1 MGLNEK
7 FFASATAGPIVPAG
21 NIKLDL
27 DASDINSYPGN
38 GTTWFDLTANNNDGT
53 ISGATW
59 NPGGYFIFNGSTSIV
74 TVPANVTNTNAVCTI
89 EAWAQGSSF
98 SNAGNDILWQTANGG
113 FYTAIIT
120 ETNSFRVYLRDSS
133 NTTSFPI
140 AYALSNFNTTD
151 WYHIVITY
159 GGLNG
164 TVTAY
169 VDGNIVDTGSV
180 PSSIKTY
187 TSNNT
192 IGGEIGNTNLGWNGQ
207 ISKVRIYNIV
217 LTPTQVQALHAEGR

>member
-7 FFASATAGPIVPAG
+7 FFASAAEPIVPAG

-27 DASDINSYPGN
+27 DASDTNSYS
-38 GTTWFDLTANNNDGT
+38 GTGSTWFDLTANNNDGT

-59 NPGGYFIFNGSTSIV
+59 NSGGYFIFNGSTSLV

-113 FYTAIIT
+113 FFTAIIT
-120 ETNSFRVYLRDSS
+120 NANSFKVYIRNSS
-133 NTTSFPI
+133 GTVSVPI
-140 AYALSNFNTTD
+140 TYALSNFNTTD
-151 WYHIVITY
+151 WYHIVLTY
-159 GGLNG
+159 SGLNG

-180 PSSIKTY
+180 PSSIITY
-187 TSNNT
+187 TGNNN
-192 IGGEIGNTNLGWNGQ
+192 IGGETGNTNLGWNGQ
-207 ISKVRIYNIV
+207 VSKVRIYNIV
-217 LTPTQVQALHAEGR
+217 LTPTQVQTLYAEGR